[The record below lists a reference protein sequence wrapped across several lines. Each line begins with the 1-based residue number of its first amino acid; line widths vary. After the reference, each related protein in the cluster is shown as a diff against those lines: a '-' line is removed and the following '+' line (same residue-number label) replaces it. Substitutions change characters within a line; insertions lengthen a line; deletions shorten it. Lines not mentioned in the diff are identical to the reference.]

1 MKYSIIYLF
10 YWITWLLL
18 IEISKCW
25 VWALGCVSLPG
36 GETGQQIYNAHTRT
50 QYSKGQQGTCDTEL
64 RSNLKSIIITNNNN
78 NNRYRSVEVTAYF
91 ISNVLRRAAIISRSV
106 LSLPVT
112 NWHSKC
118 RTSYLDF
125 SLYACNRLWLQNIQN
140 NLNSLNDSSNYKF
153 YIPGVSIFFLRCSNA
168 NISGQAFG
176 DFSKIIFSIRA
187 LLFLSS
193 FVVINTSSV
202 AI

>member
-125 SLYACNRLWLQNIQN
+125 SLYACNRLWLQNIHN

-153 YIPGVSIFFLRCSNA
+153 YIPGVSIFFKMFKCKYLRP
-168 NISGQAFG
+168 
-176 DFSKIIFSIRA
+176 
-187 LLFLSS
+187 S
-193 FVVINTSSV
+193 FWRL
-202 AI
+202 